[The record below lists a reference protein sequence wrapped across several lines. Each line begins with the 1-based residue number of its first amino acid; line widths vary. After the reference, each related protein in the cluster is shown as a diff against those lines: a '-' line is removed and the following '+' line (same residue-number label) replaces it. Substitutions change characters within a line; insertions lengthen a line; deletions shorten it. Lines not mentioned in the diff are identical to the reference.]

1 MKPADV
7 LYVKHCYPLVDLKLK
22 EADCIEIIKK
32 AGLPIPVKSGCFYC
46 PFQSKAKWVDLY
58 KKHPDLWE
66 LSKKLEANAD
76 DTFNRKSNNKRVPLS
91 YIEDAQKHQTI
102 FR

>member
-1 MKPADV
+1 MGSLD
-7 LYVKHCYPLVDLKLK
+7 
-22 EADCIEIIKK
+22 
-32 AGLPIPVKSGCFYC
+32 
-46 PFQSKAKWVDLY
+46 DLY

-91 YIEDAQKHQTI
+91 YIEDAQKHQQSLDDQDWGDSCGGDCMT
-102 FR
+102 